1 LSREKFLIK
10 KEIVQLGTKCGAL
23 LEGRKQNARRVGE
36 KDEKGERKCQKN
48 ERVEKEGKNK

>member
-1 LSREKFLIK
+1 LSCEKFLIK